1 MFRTRL
7 LLCALLLG
15 IFPARALERPEVTFK
30 VFQFPPNMIPRID
43 GDDDDWAMVPDS
55 YAIGMDQLVD
65 TEAPAG
71 TVTPRDPKKLDVKVK
86 VGWVKGL
93 NRLYF
98 LYEAS
103 KDYWDFSRPD
113 LHNDIFEVVVDGDL
127 SGGPLIDEY
136 HRDVWTQQAVGDM
149 SKLDPRISSS
159 DAYFAQQGAHA
170 QNYHIFTPAKDK
182 DWTMDWGCAQYTK
195 ELPYAN
201 HALKYNFKPG
211 EPGKLVLEFY
221 ITPFDYAGCEG
232 PERAVESVLTEN
244 KLIGLSWAVIAYHD
258 PKSNARQFWNLSH
271 KQTFFGN
278 ASDLVGF
285 RLMPLE
291 PQFQKPIDAQ
301 WTYNIVDMDRRI
313 VAFKDQSVG
322 QITSWKWDFGDGAA
336 STAQLSRAYG
346 GTGQKGDSGD
356 GSTSTEQNPIHQYA
370 DRPGRE
376 GDYSVTL
383 EVTGPKGTSRLTKV
397 WQIHLRGS
405 SPPAAVQP

>member
-1 MFRTRL
+1 
-7 LLCALLLG
+7 
-15 IFPARALERPEVTFK
+15 
-30 VFQFPPNMIPRID
+30 MIPRID
-43 GDDDDWAMVPDS
+43 GNDDDWAMVPDS

-98 LYEAS
+98 LYEAN
-103 KDYWDFSRPD
+103 KDYWDFSAPG

-170 QNYHIFTPAKDK
+170 QNYHIFTPALDK

-201 HALKYNFKPG
+201 HAIKYNFKPG

-301 WTYNIVDMDRRI
+301 WTYSIVDMDRGI

-336 STAQLSRAYG
+336 TTGPSVYG
-346 GTGQKGDSGD
+346 GTGLNVGSGN

-370 DRPGRE
+370 SRPGRE
-376 GDYSVTL
+376 GNYTVTL
-383 EVTGPKGTSRLTKV
+383 EVTGPKGTSRLAKV
-397 WQIHLRGS
+397 WQVHLRGS
-405 SPPAAVQP
+405 APAASAPPAAARP

>member
-1 MFRTRL
+1 ML
-7 LLCALLLG
+7 LT

-43 GDDDDWAMVPDS
+43 GNDDDWAMVPDS

-98 LYEAS
+98 LYEAN
-103 KDYWDFSRPD
+103 KDYWDFSRSD

-170 QNYHIFTPAKDK
+170 QNYHIFTPALDK

-201 HALKYNFKPG
+201 HAIKYNFKPG

-232 PERAVESVLTEN
+232 PDRAVESVLTEN

-258 PKSNARQFWNLSH
+258 PNSNARQFWNLSH
-271 KQTFFGN
+271 RQTFFGN

-291 PQFQKPIDAQ
+291 PQFQKPIDSQ
-301 WTYNIVDMDRRI
+301 WTYNIVDMDRRL

-322 QITSWKWDFGDGAA
+322 QITSWKWDFGDGA
-336 STAQLSRAYG
+336 
-346 GTGQKGDSGD
+346 
-356 GSTSTEQNPIHQYA
+356 TSTEQNPIHQYA

-376 GDYSVTL
+376 GNFSVTL
-383 EVTGPKGTSRLTKV
+383 EVTGPKGTSRLAKV